1 MDTCTVSPSP
11 PLSTLHMY
19 WKSLDWSSQ
28 LYCENDS
35 DAGSDDDDDDLL
47 TDVEGIPED
56 QSEEVEQQEQVFKY
70 M

>member
-1 MDTCTVSPSP
+1 
-11 PLSTLHMY
+11 MY